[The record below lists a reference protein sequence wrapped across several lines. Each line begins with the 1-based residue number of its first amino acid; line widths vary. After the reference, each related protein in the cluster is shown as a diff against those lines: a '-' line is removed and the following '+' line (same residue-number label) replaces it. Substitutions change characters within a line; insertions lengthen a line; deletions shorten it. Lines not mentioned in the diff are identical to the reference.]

1 MLECMFIVLMFSSAI
16 VISARALLA
25 SCLCAYRQDD
35 HGFRDEDGLG
45 QERADPAAPGVHP
58 ARAARAHAA
67 AAANRA
73 PVQRAAAPPPRS
85 CAALRPA
92 QRATARRGIVLH
104 LRPTSFF
111 VIIILYIQYYCT

>member
-1 MLECMFIVLMFSSAI
+1 MRVNCCYVLKCDCAQ
-16 VISARALLA
+16 VRARSPA
-25 SCLCAYRQDD
+25 SCVLYACRQDD

-67 AAANRA
+67 AAAVRA

-85 CAALRPA
+85 RAAL
-92 QRATARRGIVLH
+92 
-104 LRPTSFF
+104 
-111 VIIILYIQYYCT
+111 